1 MKIRSTSLL
10 ILSLLLLICFIVLAW
25 SLNTA
30 IVDAFDT
37 QIIQAIQTIKHPF
50 LTIVMRFFSFL
61 GDTIQVMIISVI
73 LFFIQYKVF
82 HHRKELILF
91 SIVLLGSTALNIGLK
106 AYYHRE
112 RPTLYTMVT
121 EESFSFP
128 SGHSMAALSLYGI
141 ITFLLWRHIPRQSGR
156 IVLLSI
162 SSFILLMIGIS
173 RVYLGAHFPSDVLG
187 AYLFSGFWLGI
198 TIWGFKNLYHSW
210 RAYQETT

>member
-173 RVYLGAHFPSDVLG
+173 RVYLGAHFPSDALG